1 MLMQEVDPIHHMDR
15 IEDLPVNFIVSSDDE
30 FMSFD
35 WTNIY
40 FNELKGEKN
49 LLIAQNCEHSMATG
63 VYALVNDASSFVRSV
78 ASGHTVRPKFSHV
91 YDNHTGEITVTIPKD
106 GP

>member
-1 MLMQEVDPIHHMDR
+1 MDR
-15 IEDLPVNFIVSSDDE
+15 LEDLPVNFVVSSDDE

-49 LLIAQNCEHSMATG
+49 LLIA
-63 VYALVNDASSFVRSV
+63 
-78 ASGHTVRPKFSHV
+78 
-91 YDNHTGEITVTIPKD
+91 
-106 GP
+106 